1 MDDEIHTMV
10 LSHHSE
16 LIIFGKTN
24 VSSFSCNYQVDNDAD
39 SIQFI
44 VVNEGKETD
53 FIDAHLNLAV
63 KSFDCGSHLI
73 TNDFEELLQEPKFPM
88 VKIKFI
94 DFKLEPENIYEKS
107 DKKLIGHF
115 DIELEIAGI
124 MRKSQVPVLSETIEA
139 EDIYFIGEQIID
151 IRDFGLEAPEKFMG
165 MVKVEDEI
173 MIELKLAFI
182 RVQ

>member
-1 MDDEIHTMV
+1 MKYFSFILLLFVLFESRGQEALYEDNEIHTMV

-24 VSSFSCNYQVDNDAD
+24 VNSFSCKYEVNNNAD
-39 SIQFI
+39 TIQFRL
-44 VVNEGKETD
+44 VDEGKETD

-63 KSFDCGSHLI
+63 DSFDCGSHII

-94 DFKLEPENIYEKS
+94 DFKLEPEDIYKKS
-107 DKKLIGHF
+107 DDNVIGHF

-124 MRKSQVPVLSETIEA
+124 MKKSQVPVLSETIEA
-139 EDIYFIGEQIID
+139 EG
-151 IRDFGLEAPEKFMG
+151 A
-165 MVKVEDEI
+165 
-173 MIELKLAFI
+173 
-182 RVQ
+182 